1 MSKFT
6 IKQIFIDNWDKFVS
20 ENQELIIRPVVFK
33 EVERMI
39 NCGNPEFGY
48 AMYYCEHCDKFMHVP
63 FRCKSRFCN
72 TCGVKYAQD
81 RAFNI
86 SKKIIRCKHR
96 HIVFTIP
103 EQLRVY
109 FLEDRNLL
117 HGLFYSASE
126 TILSWFYERN
136 KSESFTPGMM
146 CTLHTFGRDLKW
158 NPHIHMLCSEGGA
171 GNTEVFRKFNHI
183 SFSSLRS
190 RWQKLLLSYL
200 SENLHPS
207 KLNSFKKLKNSLY
220 SNYDNGFYVYA
231 KPDDISSIKLTV
243 DYVVRYTGRP
253 AMAQSRILNY
263 DGKYVTF
270 YYERHEDNKR
280 IEETIHVFEFIKKLI
295 VHIPDEHFK
304 VVRYYGL
311 SSKQHKHSSKI
322 FKMLSQTQIEI
333 RQQLKKWRLSI
344 ELSFGY
350 DPTKCSCGNF
360 MTFFKLM
367 IPQKNTI
374 ASTGPPIV

>member
-63 FRCKSRFCN
+63 FRCKSR
-72 TCGVKYAQD
+72 Y
-81 RAFNI
+81 
-86 SKKIIRCKHR
+86 
-96 HIVFTIP
+96 
-103 EQLRVY
+103 
-109 FLEDRNLL
+109 
-117 HGLFYSASE
+117 
-126 TILSWFYERN
+126 
-136 KSESFTPGMM
+136 
-146 CTLHTFGRDLKW
+146 
-158 NPHIHMLCSEGGA
+158 
-171 GNTEVFRKFNHI
+171 
-183 SFSSLRS
+183 
-190 RWQKLLLSYL
+190 
-200 SENLHPS
+200 
-207 KLNSFKKLKNSLY
+207 
-220 SNYDNGFYVYA
+220 GFYVYA

-295 VHIPDEHFK
+295 IHIPDEHFK

-311 SSKQHKHSSKI
+311 YSKQHKHSSKI